1 MGLQLFYGKGLRPL
15 LWAGAQAISGKNI
28 NKWCTKLPILLGNFY
43 SIYRI
48 YKCVR
53 GLQVGDPQLSPK
65 KDLWN
70 VNEFHSILC
79 YVQP

>member
-1 MGLQLFYGKGLRPL
+1 MEKIE
-15 LWAGAQAISGKNI
+15 ISGVPN
-28 NKWCTKLPILLGNFY
+28 CTYYWEVCIVYTEFTNL
-43 SIYRI
+43 
-48 YKCVR
+48 
-53 GLQVGDPQLSPK
+53 VGDPQLSPK